1 MVRTTPWR
9 AQGPPAIGHRD
20 AEVTSRDAE
29 GDCHSAGG
37 LGATVALTELT
48 TPEREH

>member
-1 MVRTTPWR
+1 MVRTILIVV
-9 AQGPPAIGHRD
+9 QIGHRD

-29 GDCHSAGG
+29 GDCHSAAG
-37 LGATVALTELT
+37 LGAAVALTELT